1 MGFFSNLFKRKH
13 NTPEYDESSWDKI
26 LEEKSELDMKDPV
39 VREQYVMNC
48 LEQMHDASTELDRIN
63 NEYAVVTGYLT
74 DMEDVESLPKDVKDE
89 LSAIAGHI
97 KKLRQNHDAYV
108 LKPSLMTEEEFGRME
123 RIADIAEEGIEKLSK
138 EEDYKEKVK
147 RDLKRIDKERNAYE
161 FRRRDI
167 TASIDNSRGVATIV
181 MVSAVLLIVILFAL
195 QILLHFDV
203 TIGYYLTV
211 IFVAVAVTVIYL
223 KYADRVREK
232 KSIDN
237 TINELILLENK
248 VKIRYVNNKNLLDYL
263 YTKYDVSSAA
273 ELEDLF
279 ERYQKEK
286 VDRREFA
293 KNQAAYEDELE
304 RLLAILKKQKLSYP
318 DVWIHQTDAL
328 QDPREMVEIR
338 PRLIGR
344 RQKLRKQLE
353 YNESVAIEAGDEI
366 KTIIKDY
373 PEYAESILK
382 IVNQYES

>member
-1 MGFFSNLFKRKH
+1 MFKRKH